1 MASVVGYA
9 RLSTT
14 DQARGLTLEQQVQRL
29 KEAGAG
35 EVLVDLMSG
44 TSEARPRYREL
55 LKRVKAGNVS
65 KVVATRWDRL
75 TRGATE
81 TCRLVDVFTA
91 DGAPDLVLLDDPM
104 DLSSVGGRLQLRLL
118 GAVAQA
124 EVERI
129 SERAAAGK
137 AHRKAKGLVDK
148 APFGMKQIAGKI
160 EPDNDPFFSV
170 LKDRREVSRG
180 ELVLEMID
188 KLEENISFVAPWRH
202 IGEKY
207 GIWKDRVMIQRLLIN
222 PALRGAKVGKRC
234 KNLSIATW
242 ADVEEGAGGTPLVDP
257 ERHQQLEARI
267 RGAQARRSS
276 PDKRRQHVLSGK
288 VLCNHCGR
296 KMGRANRAGRNT
308 PGNPVYRCLNEDCN
322 WRKSGIRRNSIS
334 ESFVFTA
341 VFKAMHDQA
350 DALAALEEKQAKQ
363 QDQASLDQPE
373 VQKLQA
379 KRQKYLKLMA
389 DGDAPELQGAVTAL
403 DQQIA
408 ALMEAG
414 MDWGKY
420 GMPNLQR
427 IRMEASLRL
436 GNLEVLDKVK
446 SGEIEL
452 GEEVVLTPPDPEQAV
467 ADWWRERARSMAGL
481 EWTEQQIQHAIYA
494 PEPDDLRE
502 GGNPLKP
509 EDYTWKEN
517 PWIQLIREIV
527 QEIQINER
535 KVVSVKLNA

>member
-55 LKRVKAGNVS
+55 LKRVKAGDVS

-257 ERHQQLEARI
+257 ERHLQLEARI

-288 VLCNHCGR
+288 VICGHCGR
-296 KMGRANRAGRNT
+296 KMGRAMRPGRNA
-308 PGNPVYRCLNEDCN
+308 PGNPAYRCLNEDCN
-322 WRKSGIRRNSIS
+322 WRKPGVRRNSIS
-334 ESFVFTA
+334 EKYLFTA
-341 VFKAMHDQA
+341 IFQAMHDQA

-373 VQKLQA
+373 VQKLQT

-427 IRMEASLRL
+427 IRMEASQRL

-446 SGEIEL
+446 AGEIEL

-481 EWTEQQIQHAIYA
+481 EWTEQQIQHAIYDQ
-494 PEPDDLRE
+494 EVDGLKE

-535 KVVSVKLNA
+535 KVVNVRLNA